1 MYHAHLDEFRT
12 RACHSYV
19 FWASAYCGSRPL
31 RDSSRIVKLP
41 QTLGKIDGASGCV
54 LQLQS
59 GYFFI
64 TAEHV
69 LTAYEKRI
77 CEGELLNWQIGK
89 LPPLNPIS
97 RIAWRD
103 QINASKHSQMPYRPT
118 DIVLLRLSEEEAEQ
132 ACGEAMIIPTPAQWP
147 PPPLRIGQQVVMVG
161 YPNQLRTVDLAETM
175 NREACGLVF
184 QVESIGDGY
193 CKCVFL
199 YKNVINFGHTTQPD
213 LNNTALGGM
222 SGCPVFAVDSVAEG
236 GLVQYPRLA
245 GVFAERW
252 NRDTTVDV
260 IQIATFEKI
269 NERYLIV
276 PS

>member
-222 SGCPVFAVDSVAEG
+222 SDCPVFAIPSSGWSVCRALEPRYNSRC
-236 GLVQYPRLA
+236 YPD
-245 GVFAERW
+245 
-252 NRDTTVDV
+252 RDV
-260 IQIATFEKI
+260 
-269 NERYLIV
+269 
-276 PS
+276 